1 MDAQPNLSETCVNRY
16 RSLPT
21 PVTSLFVLPRTTTAA
36 GPSRIGLDGPA
47 RLGLDSLPVRT
58 VVGSAIAGAVLMAA
72 GSWWLGAV
80 PIDRHPDSGV
90 IAHVAFYLGL
100 FTMIAAWLE
109 LGRRLLSG
117 DTRITPRLL
126 RGYVLGA
133 AAPFL
138 FAAPF
143 GRDLWAYAA
152 QGNLVRRGL
161 DPYGYGPAAV
171 PSAFTDEMRSRWL
184 DTPSPYGP
192 LWLRISHAAASITG
206 GHPTVAV
213 LLLRLPAF
221 AALALILWAL
231 PVLARAVDGWLTRC
245 LWLGV
250 ASPLTIVL
258 GIGGGHNDVLM
269 VALTLVGLAIA
280 TRPGLRA
287 LAVGAAVIGIAVMI
301 KSPAALAV
309 PFTVPLWMWSNNAN
323 RSLRQLVRACAAAG
337 GAAAASIGLVTVLCG
352 LGFGW
357 VHQVKTNSPWVT
369 WLSFPSAAAALSKLV
384 TGSTHD
390 LTAIDATMRNFRT
403 AGEMVTILIAAI
415 CWIIAVRRGNPLG
428 YLALALGCAA
438 TLPPAVQPW
447 YYIWGLALAG
457 LVVLRRRVIIALAAA
472 SLVFPVMITPSGKG
486 HEGGWAAIPILAC
499 ALLVSWFALRH
510 AALADAEPTATE
522 AAEACDAANGDAATV
537 DESVADGSVADG
549 SAADDDR
556 ADHARAEM
564 GTDHGAQLGH
574 V

>member
-1 MDAQPNLSETCVNRY
+1 MNLDA
-16 RSLPT
+16 LPEQY
-21 PVTSLFVLPRTTTAA
+21 L
-36 GPSRIGLDGPA
+36 
-47 RLGLDSLPVRT
+47 
-58 VVGSAIAGAVLMAA
+58 VGSAIAGAILMAG
-72 GSWWLGAV
+72 GSWWLAAV
-80 PIDRHPDSGV
+80 PVQRHPDTGV
-90 IAHVAFYLGL
+90 VAHIAFYLGL
-100 FTMIAAWLE
+100 VVMIAAWLE

-117 DTRITPRLL
+117 DMRITPRLL

-138 FAAPF
+138 LSAPF

-171 PSAFTDEMRSRWL
+171 PGAFTNEMSARWL

-192 LWLRISHAAASITG
+192 LWLRFSHAIASIAD
-206 GHPTVAV
+206 GHPTLAA
-213 LLLRLPAF
+213 LLLRLPAY
-221 AALALILWAL
+221 AALGLILWAL

-269 VALTLVGLAIA
+269 VGLTLVGLALA

-287 LAVGAAVIGIAVMI
+287 LALGAAVIGVGVMI

-309 PFTVPLWMWSNNAN
+309 PFTVPLWLWSNNAD
-323 RSLRQLVRACAAAG
+323 RSPREIVKACTAGAAG
-337 GAAAASIGLVTVLCG
+337 AALSVGLVTTVCG

-357 VHQVKTNSPWVT
+357 IHQVKVNSPWIS
-369 WLSFPSAAAALSKLV
+369 WLSFPSAASALSKLV
-384 TGSTHD
+384 AGSTNH
-390 LTAIDATMRNFRT
+390 LTTIDATMRDFRI
-403 AGEMVTILIAAI
+403 AGQVLTILIAAA
-415 CWIIAVRRGNPLG
+415 CWFAAMRRGNPLG

-438 TLPPAVQPW
+438 TLPPSVQPW
-447 YYIWGLALAG
+447 YYTWGLVLAG
-457 LVVLRRRVIIALAAA
+457 LVVLRRRTVILLAAV
-472 SLVFPVMITPSGKG
+472 SLVFPVMITPSGRG
-486 HEGGWAAIPILAC
+486 YEGKWQAIPMLAC
-499 ALLVSWFALRH
+499 ALVVSWFVLRH
-510 AALADAEPTATE
+510 AALAAAEPD
-522 AAEACDAANGDAATV
+522 AAQACDAAAARGDGPEEPGAPGPLG
-537 DESVADGSVADG
+537 GSPQLGV

-556 ADHARAEM
+556 ADHARTEM
-564 GTDHGAQLGH
+564 GTHHSPEFGH